1 MKNKLWYKSC
11 INWDTMQTQCF
22 QPSPALRSFIK
33 GYVYHNIDT
42 DKRVYFMPNEYPFLT
57 INLGEG
63 YDVHSDKHHGECF
76 KSHYFVGHTKSS
88 YSVSSRG
95 KLKGIGVYFEPAAL
109 CQLLR
114 LSLDKITGTSVTV
127 SDLEDK
133 EFYTIVEK
141 ITHTNNMP
149 KCISLLDS
157 FFLKKA
163 TKTDLHRIDMDFATA
178 FVRRH
183 KGDIAISDIADRLN
197 ISIRTLE
204 RRFMQYIGLT
214 PKQYA
219 KIIRINSV
227 MRMLN
232 SSGLNRLTDIAY
244 QFGYYDQTHFI
255 KEFKSFTG
263 IKPTGFAMQSR
274 PFSLGLSNL
283 WLASAPK
290 KERSPQEF
298 RLL

>member
-1 MKNKLWYKSC
+1 MHIQY
-11 INWDTMQTQCF
+11 F
-22 QPSPALRSFIK
+22 HPSPALRSFIK

-57 INLGEG
+57 INLGKG
-63 YDVHSDKHHGECF
+63 YNVYSEKHHGECF

-88 YSVSSRG
+88 YSVSSKG

-114 LSLDKITGTSVTV
+114 LSLDKITGTSITV
-127 SDLEDK
+127 SELEDK
-133 EFYTIVEK
+133 EFSTIAEK
-141 ITHTNNMP
+141 IMHIHNVHQ
-149 KCISLLDS
+149 CISLLDD

-163 TKTDLHRIDMDFATA
+163 IKTDLRRTDMDFAISY
-178 FVRRH
+178 VRRYN
-183 KGDIAISDIADRLN
+183 GDIAISDIADRLN

-204 RRFMQYIGLT
+204 RRFMRYIGLT

-227 MRMLN
+227 MRMMN
-232 SSGLNRLTDIAY
+232 SPGLNRLTDIAY

-255 KEFKSFTG
+255 KEFKSVTG
-263 IKPTGFAMQSR
+263 TKPTGFVIQSV
-274 PFSLGLSNL
+274 PFSQGLSNL
-283 WLASAPK
+283 WLAPVPK
-290 KERSPQEF
+290 RDPHGVSTF
-298 RLL
+298 